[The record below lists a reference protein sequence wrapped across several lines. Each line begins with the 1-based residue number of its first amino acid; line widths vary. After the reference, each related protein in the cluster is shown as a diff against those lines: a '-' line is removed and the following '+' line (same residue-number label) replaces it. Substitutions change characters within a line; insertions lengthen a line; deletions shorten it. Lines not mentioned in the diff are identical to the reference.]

1 MRRSAPFLLALA
13 LGCSAPKTGLPIR
26 VGTDVD
32 ASSLDPRLMRDTTS
46 YRVVDLLF
54 DGLVRLDR
62 NLVPVPGLAVSWEN
76 PEPTRWVFH
85 LREEARFHDGRPF
98 VAEDVVH
105 TLETILDPAFGAP
118 LRSLY
123 EPIER
128 VVAIDDH
135 TVEIGLDGPYAPL
148 LSYLDVGIV
157 PRDAEGAASGP
168 IGTGPYRLL
177 RWDRGSRIVLEANR
191 EYWGGAPA
199 HDAIEIV
206 VVPDNT
212 ARAQPSKPA
221 TWISSSRRSLR
232 RTSAVSRP
240 THGFTG
246 FGRAGPR
253 SPTSTSTR
261 RVLLWTRPASA
272 ARSRC

>member
-85 LREEARFHDGRPF
+85 LRENARFHDGRPF

-105 TLETILDPAFGAP
+105 TLETILDPSFGAP

-128 VVAIDDH
+128 VIAIGESQSAGFLVTYVNAVDPVARCFDAFLIH
-135 TVEIGLDGPYAPL
+135 GRPGAVPSMDGAYLRAPSNGD
-148 LSYLDVGIV
+148 LSNV
-157 PRDAEGAASGP
+157 
-168 IGTGPYRLL
+168 T
-177 RWDRGSRIVLEANR
+177 
-191 EYWGGAPA
+191 
-199 HDAIEIV
+199 AI
-206 VVPDNT
+206 
-212 ARAQPSKPA
+212 A
-221 TWISSSRRSLR
+221 SSS
-232 RTSAVSRP
+232 
-240 THGFTG
+240 
-246 FGRAGPR
+246 
-253 SPTSTSTR
+253 
-261 RVLLWTRPASA
+261 PARNALS
-272 ARSRC
+272 